1 MNNRIYLVGYMGA
14 GKSTC
19 AKRLANKLNW
29 DFKDLDQLFESRYK
43 IAIADFFKKYDES
56 LFRRLERD
64 LLQET
69 NVLQNTIIATGGG
82 TACFYDNMSW
92 MNEHGL
98 TVYLQMSP
106 TAVTNRLIHTKKKR
120 PLISRK
126 HPEEL
131 YQFVKNHLRQR
142 AIFYSQAKIIIEAE
156 SLNLD
161 SLIEKLKTNIPELNK
176 I

>member
-19 AKRLANKLNW
+19 AKRLANKLQWN
-29 DFKDLDQLFESRYK
+29 FTDLDALFEARYK
-43 IAIADFFKKYDES
+43 ISINRFFEKYGES

-64 LLQET
+64 LLQQTE
-69 NVLQNTIIATGGG
+69 LLENTIIATGGG
-82 TACFYDNMSW
+82 TACFYNNMSW
-92 MNEHGL
+92 MNENGT

-106 TAVTNRLIHTKKKR
+106 GAVANRLVHAKKKR
-120 PLISRK
+120 PLLAK
-126 HPEEL
+126 KNPEEL
-131 YQFVKNHLRQR
+131 YVFVKDQLRQR
-142 AIFYSQAKIIIEAE
+142 AIFYSQAKIVIEAE

-161 SLIEKLKTNIPELNK
+161 ALIVALKETIPNSK

>member
-19 AKRLANKLNW
+19 AKRLANKFNW

-43 IAIADFFKKYDES
+43 IAITDFFEKYDES

-69 NVLQNTIIATGGG
+69 NTLQNTIIATGGG
-82 TACFYDNMSW
+82 TACFYSNMSW
-92 MNEHGL
+92 MNENGH

-106 TAVTNRLIHTKKKR
+106 SGLANRLIHAKKKR
-120 PLISRK
+120 PLLSK
-126 HPEEL
+126 KNPEEL
-131 YQFVKNHLRQR
+131 YNFVKDQLRQR
-142 AIFYSQAKIIIEAE
+142 AIFYSQAKIIIDAE
-156 SLNLD
+156 SLNLEA
-161 SLIEKLKTNIPELNK
+161 LITNLINHFPK
-176 I
+176 ISPP

>member
-19 AKRLANKLNW
+19 AKRLSNKLNW
-29 DFKDLDQLFESRYK
+29 DFKDLDQLFESKYK
-43 IAIADFFKKYDES
+43 IAITNFFEKYDES

-69 NVLQNTIIATGGG
+69 HSLQNTIIATGGG
-82 TACFYDNMSW
+82 TACFYNNMSW
-92 MNEHGL
+92 MNENGH

-106 TAVTNRLIHTKKKR
+106 SALTNRLIHAKKKR
-120 PLISRK
+120 PLIAK
-126 HPEEL
+126 KNPEEL
-131 YQFVKNHLRQR
+131 YLYVKDQLRQR
-142 AIFYSQAKIIIEAE
+142 AIFYSQAKIIIDAE
-156 SLNLD
+156 NLNLD
-161 SLIEKLKTNIPELNK
+161 LLVLKLKKELPDSK